1 MNRPLRVLHVI
12 PSIGPLRGGPS
23 VMVRTMA
30 RGLTHA
36 GLEVHVATTD
46 DNGRGRLGVPQA
58 IPTVEE
64 TVAYHYFPRQTRFY
78 SVSWPLGRWL
88 ARHVRDYDLVHVHA
102 LFSFAALPAA
112 YWAAR
117 ARVPYVVRP
126 LGTLNRWG
134 MQHRRPWLKRL
145 SFAIIERQILRGA
158 ARIHYTSEQE
168 RVEAAELGLK
178 HRQTVVPLGID
189 LTPFTELP
197 PRGWL
202 RERVPGSAGRPV
214 ALFLS
219 RLDPK
224 KGLDLLLAAL
234 ACARSRRPDLVLVIA
249 GSGDPGFEQG
259 VRRDAARLGL
269 GDSIYWAGFLSDK
282 EKLAALADADLFVLP
297 SYSENFGVAAV
308 EAMAARLPVV
318 ISDQVGIHR
327 EVAAARAGVVV
338 PCERESLAD
347 ALLRV
352 AFDASLRMELGAR
365 AQDLVRRRF
374 SIQAMTAAVAT
385 MYQEVLGASYRPG
398 ESGRRMDDCGT
409 RDARSVGW

>member
-1 MNRPLRVLHVI
+1 MVRPLRVLHVI
-12 PSIGPLRGGPS
+12 PSVGPLRGGPS
-23 VMVRTMA
+23 VMVRMMA
-30 RGLTHA
+30 RGLAHA
-36 GLEVHVATTD
+36 GLEVHVAATD
-46 DNGRGRLGVPQA
+46 DNGHGRLDVPHAFPVVEDGV
-58 IPTVEE
+58 T
-64 TVAYHYFPRQTRFY
+64 YHYFPRQTRFY
-78 SVSWPLGRWL
+78 GVSWPLGRWL
-88 ARHVRDYDLVHVHA
+88 AGHVRDYDLVHVHA
-102 LFSFAALPAA
+102 LFSFAAVPAA

-117 ARVPYVVRP
+117 AGVPYVVRP

-134 MQHRRPWLKRL
+134 MEHRRPWLKRL
-145 SFAIIERQILRGA
+145 SFAIIERRILQGA

-168 RVEAAELGLK
+168 QIEAAELGLNR
-178 HRQTVVPLGID
+178 RQAVVPLGID
-189 LTPFTELP
+189 LAPFAELP

-202 RERVPGSAGRPV
+202 RQRASGWAGRPV

-224 KGLDLLLAAL
+224 KGLDLLLAAFAL
-234 ACARSRRPDLVLVIA
+234 ARAQRPDLALVIA
-249 GSGDPGFEQG
+249 GSGDASFERG

-269 GDSIYWAGFLSDK
+269 GDSVYWAGFLSGK

-338 PCERESLAD
+338 PCERELLAD

-352 AFDASLRMELGAR
+352 ASDASLRAELGAR

-385 MYQEVLGASYRPG
+385 MYEEVLRASHMPG
-398 ESGRRMDDCGT
+398 ELGSRMDGCGA
-409 RDARSVGW
+409 RDAQSIGP

>member
-1 MNRPLRVLHVI
+1 
-12 PSIGPLRGGPS
+12 
-23 VMVRTMA
+23 MVRTMA
-30 RGLTHA
+30 RGLAHA
-36 GLEVHVATTD
+36 GLEVHVAATD
-46 DNGRGRLGVPQA
+46 DNGRARLA
-58 IPTVEE
+58 IPHAIPVVEDAV
-64 TVAYHYFPRQTRFY
+64 TYRYFPRQTRFY
-78 SVSWPLGRWL
+78 GVSWPLGFWL
-88 ARHVRDYDLVHVHA
+88 ARHVRDYDLVHIHA
-102 LFSFAALPAA
+102 LFSFAAAPAA

-117 ARVPYVVRP
+117 AGVPYVVRP

-134 MQHRRPWLKRL
+134 MEHRRPWLKRL
-145 SFAIIERQILRGA
+145 SFSIIESRILRGA

-168 RVEAAELGLK
+168 RIEAAELGVSG
-178 HRQTVVPLGID
+178 RQAVVPLGID
-189 LTPFTELP
+189 LTPCAELP

-202 RERVPGSAGRPV
+202 RDRVSGAAGRPV

-224 KGLDLLLAAL
+224 KGLDLLLAAF
-234 ACARSRRPDLVLVIA
+234 ARARSRRPDLVLVIA

-259 VRRDAARLGL
+259 VRRDASRLGL
-269 GDSIYWAGFLSDK
+269 GDSVHWAGFLSGK

-338 PCERESLAD
+338 PCERELLAD

-352 AFDASLRMELGAR
+352 ASDASLRAELGAR

-374 SIQAMTAAVAT
+374 SIQAMTVAVAT
-385 MYQEVLGASYRPG
+385 MYEEVLGASHMAG
-398 ESGRRMDDCGT
+398 ELGSRMDGCGA
-409 RDARSVGW
+409 RDARSIGP